1 MSKPASDALIETD
14 RYALQLYYGQP
25 LNGRYDDMRRG
36 IRYILTVPN
45 GLNQEQKEAIL
56 RMIMLMRREP
66 DPDFRDIELRRVK
79 I

>member
-1 MSKPASDALIETD
+1 MSKPASDALIEMD

-25 LNGRYDDMRRG
+25 LNERYDDMRRG

-79 I
+79 R